1 MSLTLLLTEPND
13 RNIISPSESD
23 LPPLGQIF
31 FSRLLLSEQ
40 QGLPPSQNFGFYME
54 DTNTGS
60 GRRRAQLL
68 AASPDTCSYFSALA
82 SITCSSLCWMKG
94 AFCKPQHSN
103 LSIFGQL
110 CSWHHK
116 QNTNL
121 PIINKLCPLSTN
133 KCCLFCLF
141 VPFLLQ
147 TDHGIARP
155 ISVS

>member
-68 AASPDTCSYFSALA
+68 AGSPDTCSYFSA
-82 SITCSSLCWMKG
+82 
-94 AFCKPQHSN
+94 AFCVGFHHLQLLVLDEGGILQTSAFKPQH
-103 LSIFGQL
+103 F
-110 CSWHHK
+110 W
-116 QNTNL
+116 
-121 PIINKLCPLSTN
+121 
-133 KCCLFCLF
+133 
-141 VPFLLQ
+141 
-147 TDHGIARP
+147 
-155 ISVS
+155 SVVFMAPKAKYKFAHY